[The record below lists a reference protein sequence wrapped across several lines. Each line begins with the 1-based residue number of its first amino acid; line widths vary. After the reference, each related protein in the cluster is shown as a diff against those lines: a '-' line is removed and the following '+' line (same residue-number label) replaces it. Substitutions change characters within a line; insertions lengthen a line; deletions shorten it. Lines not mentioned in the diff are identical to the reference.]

1 MEIRFQHRS
10 LVFWTVP
17 PSQGRNGRSL
27 VTFRQCV
34 HLTGG
39 RERERERDLL
49 IYIFIYSFIHLFIYL
64 FNKIIYSFKTTK
76 RVQCKNGMESWTL
89 ILAEAL
95 DPGSNPLL
103 LMEVRPSSQHAKFLG
118 AFLVLSH
125 KGCGSKRTDCMQHS
139 VVRRHVLSLLQS

>member
-1 MEIRFQHRS
+1 MGFSGDTLSAQVFGILDGPTKPGSKWSVTGHLPPVRS
-10 LVFWTVP
+10 LDW
-17 PSQGRNGRSL
+17 G
-27 VTFRQCV
+27 
-34 HLTGG
+34 
-39 RERERERDLL
+39 ERERERFTYL
-49 IYIFIYSFIHLFIYL
+49 YIHLFIYL
-64 FNKIIYSFKTTK
+64 FNTIIYSFKTTK

-125 KGCGSKRTDCMQHS
+125 NGCGSKRTDCMQHS
-139 VVRRHVLSLLQS
+139 VVRRHVLSLLRS